1 MNQPIF
7 INPKANGIHGFPIN
21 SGFPIISLIRH
32 PISTVYSFYRLQR
45 DRFNF
50 KFTNKERWIQDK
62 LKEYLDFYSRIFQLK
77 EQNKSKMIILNFE
90 DLVSDEKYIYKI
102 VEFINVEPKL
112 DVEFV
117 YNCTKIQNFFSAKKR
132 TFYREGDNLKWLN
145 DIDFIK
151 YIKSFNLNEF
161 DKFGYKIN
169 L

>member
-1 MNQPIF
+1 
-7 INPKANGIHGFPIN
+7 
-21 SGFPIISLIRH
+21 
-32 PISTVYSFYRLQR
+32 
-45 DRFNF
+45 
-50 KFTNKERWIQDK
+50 
-62 LKEYLDFYSRIFQLK
+62 
-77 EQNKSKMIILNFE
+77 MIILNFE

-117 YNCTKIQNFFSAKKR
+117 YNCTKIKISFPQKR